1 MARQGGMG
9 KMRDAGGTEG
19 KYRVAMAGRSVM
31 GHWFKFW
38 NFPEMLSRYAIY
50 FPWPIPYRVHTKGP
64 YRLEYVRIVPPN
76 PDQANPSYGKETLS
90 SLCAQ
95 VGGKRYDA
103 VFFKFCFV
111 DFRDRKLNDEITMQQ
126 LFDGMKTLISD
137 VHAFAREEKAHLILG
152 NALPVLKPGKYAQR
166 LRREYNAWIGEYAG
180 RSGDIAVFDLFG
192 LLADDQGSLR
202 TDLARNPFDPHLNK
216 KAYSI
221 LEKELDIRLS
231 EVR

>member
-1 MARQGGMG
+1 
-9 KMRDAGGTEG
+9 MRDAGDTEG

-64 YRLEYVRIVPPN
+64 YRLEYIRIVPPN
-76 PDQANPSYGKETLS
+76 PDRADFFYGKETLS
-90 SLCAQ
+90 SLRAQ

-103 VFFKFCFV
+103 VFFKLCFV
-111 DFRDRKLNDEITMQQ
+111 DFRDRKLNDEITMQK
-126 LFDGMKTLISD
+126 LFDCMKTLISD
-137 VHAFAREEKAHLILG
+137 VQAFAREEKASLILG

-166 LRREYNAWIGEYAG
+166 LRREYNEWIGEYAG
-180 RSGDIAVFDLFG
+180 KSGDIAVFDLFG

-202 TDLARNPFDPHLNK
+202 TDLARNPFDPHLNR

>member
-1 MARQGGMG
+1 
-9 KMRDAGGTEG
+9 MRDAGDTEG

-50 FPWPIPYRVHTKGP
+50 FPWPIPYRVYTKGP
-64 YRLEYVRIVPPN
+64 YRLEYIQIVPPN
-76 PDQANPSYGKETLS
+76 PDRADFFYGKETLS
-90 SLCAQ
+90 SLRAQ

-103 VFFKFCFV
+103 VFFKLCFV
-111 DFRDRKLNDEITMQQ
+111 DFRDRKLNDEITMQK
-126 LFDGMKTLISD
+126 LFDCMKTLISD
-137 VHAFAREEKAHLILG
+137 VQAFAREEKASLILG

-166 LRREYNAWIGEYAG
+166 LRREYNEWIGEYAG
-180 RSGDIAVFDLFG
+180 KSGDIAVFDLFG

-202 TDLARNPFDPHLNK
+202 TDLARNPFDPHLNR

>member
-1 MARQGGMG
+1 
-9 KMRDAGGTEG
+9 MRDAGDTEG

-38 NFPEMLSRYAIY
+38 NFPEILSRYAIY

-64 YRLEYVRIVPPN
+64 YRLEYVRIVPPD

-90 SLCAQ
+90 SLRAQ

-103 VFFKFCFV
+103 VFFKLCFV
-111 DFRDRKLNDEITMQQ
+111 DFRDRKLNDEITMQK
-126 LFDGMKTLISD
+126 LFDGMKTLISG
-137 VHAFAREEKAHLILG
+137 VQAFAREEKASLILG

-166 LRREYNAWIGEYAG
+166 LRREYNEWIGEYAG